1 MLGSV
6 CWSVGVG
13 QWTGTCVDTW
23 VLGSVDGL
31 VRGVS
36 MDNWLD
42 GSMKGYTRCYTGC
55 VISSWVFCLL
65 STTVTRIVSTTD
77 RLLILTRQHNA

>member
-36 MDNWLD
+36 MDNWLN
-42 GSMKGYTRCYTGC
+42 GSMKGYLFLG
-55 VISSWVFCLL
+55 LL
-65 STTVTRIVSTTD
+65 SIFDDGHTNSFYDGQAINPYTAT
-77 RLLILTRQHNA
+77 